1 MTEVNNG
8 WSALVETVHM
18 AARPVDVEA
27 LLEHLPMF
35 HQLHAEQRHDL
46 ALSARRIVAS
56 KGETLFNRGDTPVGI
71 YVVVYG
77 QVKLAFV
84 GSNAAEKVID
94 VRGAGQSFG
103 EAVLFLEKPHVVT
116 AQALSDTLLV
126 LLPKDVIF
134 DRIDR
139 DPAFARAIIGGMSRK
154 LHELVADVEWL
165 STRSGMER
173 VIGFLLRDCGAQ
185 LDDAPTAGAPTQVD
199 IDLPVAK
206 GVMASRLNI
215 TQEHLSRIL
224 HELTSAGLI
233 AVQGRRIHVHDL
245 ERLRRHFQ

>member
-1 MTEVNNG
+1 
-8 WSALVETVHM
+8 
-18 AARPVDVEA
+18 
-27 LLEHLPMF
+27 
-35 HQLHAEQRHDL
+35 
-46 ALSARRIVAS
+46 
-56 KGETLFNRGDTPVGI
+56 
-71 YVVVYG
+71 
-77 QVKLAFV
+77 
-84 GSNAAEKVID
+84 
-94 VRGAGQSFG
+94 
-103 EAVLFLEKPHVVT
+103 
-116 AQALSDTLLV
+116 
-126 LLPKDVIF
+126 
-134 DRIDR
+134 
-139 DPAFARAIIGGMSRK
+139 
-154 LHELVADVEWL
+154 L

-185 LDDAPTAGAPTQVD
+185 LDDPPTAGAPTQVD

>member
-1 MTEVNNG
+1 MP
-8 WSALVETVHM
+8 AK
-18 AARPVDVEA
+18 PVDVEA

-35 HQLHAEQRHDL
+35 HQLRAEQRHDL
-46 ALSARRIVAS
+46 ALSTRRILAS
-56 KGETLFNRGDTPVGI
+56 KGDTLFNRGDVPLGM

-84 GSNAAEKVID
+84 GSNAVEKVID

-116 AQALSDTLLV
+116 AQALAETLLL

-134 DRIDR
+134 DRINR
-139 DPAFARAIIGGMSRK
+139 DAGFARAIIGGLSRK

-185 LDDAPTAGAPTQVD
+185 LDDVGTGGQLAQVD

-206 GVMASRLNI
+206 GVIASRLNI

-224 HELTSAGLI
+224 HELTTAGLI
-233 AVQGRRIHVHDL
+233 TVQGRRIHVHDL
-245 ERLRRHFQ
+245 ERLRQHFQ